1 MKCIDISR
9 KSFDEQPTMSEL
21 TVKDFSKIDKMDYQD
36 FFSKYLLTNTP
47 CLLSSNHTSSW
58 PSKRDWVRFDCEK
71 RKLEPDLEAIHRILK
86 EDYLVPVSDCD
97 TKECLPKKSPC
108 RGKRFQQENNFL
120 LVNFFVWGGRGMRDQ
135 VITSFF
141 LLNEK
146 SKEKMINFL
155 KTNDMFIYL

>member
-97 TKECLPKKSPC
+97 TKECLPKKVHVE
-108 RGKRFQQENNFL
+108 GKGSNRK
-120 LVNFFVWGGRGMRDQ
+120 
-135 VITSFF
+135 ITF
-141 LLNEK
+141 
-146 SKEKMINFL
+146 
-155 KTNDMFIYL
+155 Y